1 MSRLLPLLV
10 FLAPALALAD
20 EHDDESSLPPLSVYG
35 FARIDVL
42 TDDAKLSDVKQPLFV
57 ERMAP
62 AQNASEMSMTPQ
74 LSRVGLSIDDWEIE
88 GMRELRGEG
97 KIEVDFAGGSGTN
110 AIRLRQAYAEVIALD
125 HVRLLAGQTDD
136 LFSPLIPTAQNDTQL
151 LFAGNVGD
159 RRPQLRFVLEN
170 QFLRAGVAVA
180 TSGTVDRAGFN
191 TSTPSQPMLEW
202 VLEAH
207 HRFRHVGKLVVGV
220 SGHTTSEEE
229 MDGSRRGSSAVNMH
243 VFFPIIPSIAIQGE
257 GYVGANAAQI
267 GGGIDQGIN
276 PVTNHRIGA
285 KGGWLELV
293 AAPTKRHVLAFGT
306 SVDTANAGDL
316 QPGDRRRNGTVYG
329 VVRYKPISTLQLA
342 VEYLYW
348 KTSYLNMGT
357 ADANRFDM
365 HLSVFF

>member
-10 FLAPALALAD
+10 LLSPTLALAD
-20 EHDDESSLPPLSVYG
+20 ENNDESSLPPLSVYG

-42 TDDAKLSDVKQPLFV
+42 SDDAKMSDVKQPMFV

-62 AQNASEMSMTPQ
+62 AQNSSEMSMTPQ
-74 LSRVGLSIDDWEIE
+74 LSRVGLSIDDWEID
-88 GMRELRGEG
+88 GMTALRGEG

-110 AIRLRQAYAEVIALD
+110 AIRLRQAYAEINAFD

-159 RRPQLRFVLEN
+159 RRPQLRLVLEN
-170 QFLRAGVAVA
+170 KLFRAGVAVA

-207 HRFRHVGKLVVGV
+207 HHLRHAGKLVIGV
-220 SGHTTSEEE
+220 SGHTTSEQE
-229 MDGSRRGSSAVNMH
+229 MDGSRRGSSSVNMH
-243 VFFPIIPSIAIQGE
+243 VFVPIISRLAIQGE
-257 GYVGANAAQI
+257 GYLGANAAQI
-267 GGGIDQGIN
+267 GGGIGQGID

-293 AAPTKRHVLAFGT
+293 AAPTKRHTLAFG
-306 SVDTANAGDL
+306 SSIDTANEDDL
-316 QPGDRRRNGTVYG
+316 QPGDRRRNGTLYG
-329 VVRYKPISTLQLA
+329 VIRYKPISTLQLA
-342 VEYLYW
+342 LEYLYW
-348 KTSYLNMGT
+348 RTSYLNMGN
-357 ADANRFDM
+357 AEANRFDM